1 MPNNTDFKL
10 LYQASRDG
18 FGASDFHSKCNG
30 IFGTFTLIKSMDSYI
45 FGGYTGADW
54 SGYTFKNDSNA
65 FVFSLINPFNVSF
78 RSNVI
83 QPQSA
88 INANEYYGPS
98 FGFDLLIMDQSN
110 TTSSSYF
117 NLQSYY
123 YQTPS
128 FFKDLINQPDYSAK
142 YRYYS
147 FQTFEIEV
155 YSLNRKY
162 IIYISF
168 SIYQFIDLLFY

>member
-1 MPNNTDFKL
+1 MPNNTEFKM

-30 IFGTFTLIKSMDSYI
+30 ITGT
-45 FGGYTGADW
+45 ADW
-54 SGYTFKNDSNA
+54 SGYALKTDSNA

-78 RSNVI
+78 RSNVV
-83 QPQSA
+83 QPQNA

-110 TTSSSYF
+110 TTTTSYF

-123 YQTPS
+123 YQAPS
-128 FFKDLINQPDYSAK
+128 FLKDIINQPDYLAK
-142 YRYYS
+142 YSGYYS
-147 FQTFEIEV
+147 FQTYEIEV

-162 IIYISF
+162 IIYIFF
-168 SIYQFIDLLFY
+168 SIY